1 MIGVF
6 SVLYLFV
13 QLGRDWKQN
22 KKAIIP
28 YGITS
33 LLAGGASMIIILPA
47 VLDLRSNG
55 EELSTITKF
64 KTEATG
70 VFDLVMKNMIG
81 VYDTTKY
88 GSIPFIYIGLLPLL
102 LCILYFVSKRIPLKD
117 KLLYAGLFSILI
129 ASFYIVP

>member
-1 MIGVF
+1 MIGSCNKKTDSSVCQLPTVIYLKF
-6 SVLYLFV
+6 LYGIHDRSVLRLV
-13 QLGRDWKQN
+13 SIRAIRSRLEAKQESN
-22 KKAIIP
+22 HP

-70 VFDLVMKNMIG
+70 VFDLVMKI
-81 VYDTTKY
+81 
-88 GSIPFIYIGLLPLL
+88 
-102 LCILYFVSKRIPLKD
+102 
-117 KLLYAGLFSILI
+117 
-129 ASFYIVP
+129 